1 MGVPGAVAIVLGIVC
16 VIIGWVRKGQKWGGM
31 VFWLG
36 VILLLV
42 PIAWEFF
49 EVIRQGLNSGASA

>member
-1 MGVPGAVAIVLGIVC
+1 MGVPAAVAIVLGIVC
-16 VIIGWVRKGQKWGGM
+16 VIVGWVRKGQKWGGA

-36 VILLLV
+36 VILLVV

-49 EVIRQGLNSGASA
+49 EVIRQDLDDSALQ

>member
-1 MGVPGAVAIVLGIVC
+1 MGVPAAVAIVLGIVC
-16 VIIGWVRKGQKWGGM
+16 VIFGWVKKGQKWGN
-31 VFWLG
+31 VIFWLG

-49 EVIRQGLNSGASA
+49 EVIRQDLNDSASP